1 MDFGRVLKEALPLL
15 LNGLGTTV
23 IIALI
28 SIVAGMVLGLISCLF
43 GMSKIKVLK
52 GLSAVYIWII
62 RGTPM
67 IVQAFLV
74 FFAIPQLIQLI
85 NPGFRLDAF
94 TAGSITLSLN
104 AGAYMSE
111 IFRAGIQAID
121 KGQMEAARSLGLSK
135 SQAMWKIILPQA
147 FKISIPPMVNQFMIT
162 VKDTSILSVI
172 GLAEIVN
179 KAKQYVGKTY
189 QFFATY
195 ILVAAFYLV
204 VISILMIISKFVEK
218 KFSYESES
226 KRNRS

>member
-147 FKISIPPMVNQFMIT
+147 FKISIPPMVNQFIIT